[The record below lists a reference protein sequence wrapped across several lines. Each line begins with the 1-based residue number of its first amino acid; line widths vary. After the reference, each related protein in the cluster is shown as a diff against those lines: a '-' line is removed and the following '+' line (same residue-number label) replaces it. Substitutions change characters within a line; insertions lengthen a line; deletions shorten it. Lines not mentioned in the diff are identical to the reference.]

1 MRLFR
6 GRGTAPAAVI
16 ALAVVLV
23 VFVVW
28 FGATAT
34 LTRNSAQFGRLTA
47 LSGVY
52 ALVLAALAAAVTMTA
67 WAVNRHRDAGK
78 EPDRATDDA
87 AAEKEPGRAPAPR
100 EDRATQP
107 SGASP
112 RPLRRIATVAVAS
125 AVLAIAGLFIAIGID
140 PGRHAGGG
148 TPHASGTSAAPRTPT
163 PPASGTS
170 SVSPALGTVGW
181 TDSITGSVTASP
193 AVADGTIYLAT
204 SDGVYALSATSGHA
218 SWNQSEAGLAS
229 TSPEA
234 DDGTVYVGTSS
245 GYAGGAG
252 GVYALSASDGQVL
265 WQYPGDE
272 FGLAAAGGTVY
283 AASSGG
289 EVYALSADGKLQ
301 WQYSTGFEFGSGLA
315 VAGGTIYVAAYT
327 GLEALDAAGGR
338 VGGQLLWTYSGD
350 GTDTPVVAGRT
361 VYVGSADGKVHALD
375 TGSGAVRWTWG
386 TGIPVKTSLAVA
398 GGTVYVG
405 AANGTVYA
413 LSTASGRLLW
423 SYPTSE
429 PIESSPVV
437 AGGDLYV
444 ANQGGVYVLNTA
456 NGQVLWTYSVDA
468 TIDFSPA
475 VANGYVYVAT
485 QNETMYALRPPH
497 SL

>member
-112 RPLRRIATVAVAS
+112 RPLRRIATVVVAS

-272 FGLAAAGGTVY
+272 FGLAA
-283 AASSGG
+283 
-289 EVYALSADGKLQ
+289 
-301 WQYSTGFEFGSGLA
+301 
-315 VAGGTIYVAAYT
+315 AGGTIYVAAYT